1 MRTMLLGTAG
11 SRIGCN
17 SSNVARPR
25 GPCLSQGVPRRLLQ
39 KRVCVERSSAYTCAR
54 ETVATGTREAV
65 TIITN
70 IADQV

>member
-1 MRTMLLGTAG
+1 MRTMLLGTAAVG
-11 SRIGCN
+11 L
-17 SSNVARPR
+17 VAT
-25 GPCLSQGVPRRLLQ
+25 LLTLPPTRTVFVTRCATQ
-39 KRVCVERSSAYTCAR
+39 ASAKASVCRAVLAYTCAR